1 MRTNL
6 IQAVLATIVCMQLT
20 GCGTIPRYEDKGGR
34 YVEAIYIGGGL
45 PWEPPRIRSGLCYKY
60 SDFWHSTIW
69 PKTYNIIVT
78 NDVAIFSGG
87 KAYEPPYPDEP
98 LATGWRLFAVIAPE
112 LPLDI
117 TDEVVWRSAK
127 QSNEDLTIVL
137 KNPDLLKKVE
147 IGVIDQTNCVLEF
160 GVYIRDTTNGVV
172 HLEMNQIPDIM
183 REVKEKGVVR
193 KDRVEHTAYI
203 EKVFT
208 PEVRK

>member
-1 MRTNL
+1 MRSL
-6 IQAVLATIVCMQLT
+6 ILVVFAIAACVNLT
-20 GCGTIPRYEDKGGR
+20 GCGTIPRYEDIGGR
-34 YVEAIYIGGGL
+34 YVEAIYVGGGL
-45 PWEPPRIRSGLCYKY
+45 SWEPTPTRSALCYKH

-98 LATGWRLFAVIAPE
+98 LATGWRLFAVKAPD

-137 KNPDLLKKVE
+137 KNPDLLKKVD
-147 IGVIDQTNCVLEF
+147 IGVIDQTNGVLKF

-172 HLEMNQIPDIM
+172 HLEINKIPDIM
-183 REVKEKGVVR
+183 REVKEKGVMR
-193 KDRVEHTAYI
+193 KDRVWGTRYI
-203 EKVFT
+203 EKEIK
-208 PEVRK
+208 PEVQK